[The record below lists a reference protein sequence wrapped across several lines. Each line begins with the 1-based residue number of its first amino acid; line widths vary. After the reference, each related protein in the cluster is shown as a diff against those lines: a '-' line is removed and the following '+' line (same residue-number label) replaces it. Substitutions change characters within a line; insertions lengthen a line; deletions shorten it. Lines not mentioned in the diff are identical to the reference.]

1 MPKSI
6 QAPLE
11 PPSDPAIQ
19 RLRVAIS
26 KVVTSWPGAAGYLVY
41 ELMLAAATLTRLEG
55 LDSKHRR
62 KALTD
67 VLERVLAIQD
77 RREQEKARAEPKH

>member
-11 PPSDPAIQ
+11 PPSNPAIQ

-55 LDSKHRR
+55 LDAQNRKHALSK
-62 KALTD
+62 
-67 VLERVLAIQD
+67 VLERVLEIQI
-77 RREQEKARAEPKH
+77 RREEEKARAQH

>member
-11 PPSDPAIQ
+11 PPTSPAIQ

-55 LDSKHRR
+55 LDAGNRR
-62 KALTD
+62 HALTQ
-67 VLERVLAIQD
+67 VLERVLEIQNK
-77 RREQEKARAEPKH
+77 REQESTHDRH